1 MQNTTCKHLTSTWPH
16 QNNFNFSKNLPGC
29 CYPLVTMS
37 RLSNWPYYYTQLIN
51 FQMTI
56 LKTLFFIYIFVF
68 QCLVAAEVSPAAGT
82 EHKSPPASHSPSPVL
97 YVTTNTVIG
106 TSPEVLTMRW
116 WRCSTFLKYVIG
128 SWPFYVLNIYYVE
141 KCFLLI
147 SSGVIQEPCSLVGS
161 W

>member
-1 MQNTTCKHLTSTWPH
+1 MCHMESTWPH
-16 QNNFNFSKNLPGC
+16 QNHFNFSKKP
-29 CYPLVTMS
+29 P
-37 RLSNWPYYYTQLIN
+37 RLLLSSGDDVSVVNWPYYYTQLIN

-56 LKTLFFIYIFVF
+56 SKTLFFIYIHIFVF

-97 YVTTNTVIG
+97 YVTANTVIG

-128 SWPFYVLNIYYVE
+128 SWPFYVLNIYSVE